1 MLATRK
7 EEEKKIGGLVFG
19 RRRDERRTGGDDVQK
34 ETTEGDEENAVG
46 ERERTVGHARVVGEE
61 VREMS
66 NSFFYFLSRA
76 RARTKYADEEEIR
89 TQPIRDEHDG
99 DTRFSYLTVLTE
111 A

>member
-1 MLATRK
+1 M
-7 EEEKKIGGLVFG
+7 
-19 RRRDERRTGGDDVQK
+19 QK
-34 ETTEGDEENAVG
+34 ETTEGDEENAMG

-66 NSFFYFLSRA
+66 NSFFSLSLSSRDE

>member
-1 MLATRK
+1 
-7 EEEKKIGGLVFG
+7 
-19 RRRDERRTGGDDVQK
+19 VQK
-34 ETTEGDEENAVG
+34 ETTEGDEENAMG

-66 NSFFYFLSRA
+66 NSFFHFLSLSSRDE

>member
-1 MLATRK
+1 M
-7 EEEKKIGGLVFG
+7 
-19 RRRDERRTGGDDVQK
+19 QK
-34 ETTEGDEENAVG
+34 EATEGDEENAVG

-66 NSFFYFLSRA
+66 NSFFSLSLSSRDE